1 MSIVRIKSETAIYDG
16 EYIYGKAV
24 AVDNDEGVVVEIVE
38 GTSRHIPHYDL
49 DKFYYIIES
58 PELLQLENVR
68 LTRIEGE
75 E

>member
-1 MSIVRIKSETAIYDG
+1 MSIVRIKPETAIHDG
-16 EYIYGKAV
+16 EYIYGE